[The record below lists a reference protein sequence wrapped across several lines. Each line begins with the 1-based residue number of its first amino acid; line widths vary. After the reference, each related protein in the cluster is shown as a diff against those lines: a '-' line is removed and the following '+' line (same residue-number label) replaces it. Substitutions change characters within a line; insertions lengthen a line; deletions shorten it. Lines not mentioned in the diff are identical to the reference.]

1 VADEPGFADD
11 ESVEERAFDYA
22 RTVALSDGVFS
33 IAMTLLVLN
42 VATPSLAHPD
52 QLGTALLHNRQQY
65 ESYGISFAVI
75 GLLWVRHH
83 QYFRSLT
90 RIDTKIL
97 VMNLVYLA
105 FVAFVPFPTRLLG
118 VYGQQPAAVILY
130 AVTIAIVTAIAGL
143 SGAYARRAKLL
154 TKQGA
159 REYARAEHWAIT
171 PAVFLVSIP
180 VAFVS
185 TTAAQLTWL
194 LLLVPDIT
202 RRGRPRPGS

>member
-1 VADEPGFADD
+1 MADELDLTDD
-11 ESVEERAFDYA
+11 ESVEERAFDYE

-42 VATPSLAHPD
+42 IAIPMLAHPD

-65 ESYGISFAVI
+65 GSYAISFAVI

-90 RIDTKIL
+90 RIDGKIL
-97 VMNLVYLA
+97 VMNLAYLA

-118 VYGQQPAAVILY
+118 VYGEQPAAVILY
-130 AVTIAIVTAIAGL
+130 ATTIAIVTAIAGL
-143 SGAYARRAKLL
+143 SGAYARRAKLF
-154 TKQGA
+154 TEQGA
-159 REYARAEHWAIT
+159 REYARREHWSIT
-171 PAVFLVSIP
+171 PAVFLASIP

-202 RRGRPRPGS
+202 RRRRPRRGT